1 MKTRD
6 SDKGLKRQIKLLYDN
21 ADFVERIFEN
31 RELFVASS
39 ETEMMSRIERL
50 KRARI
55 VRTEVQRG
63 GRIVRLTTATQAFC
77 RLNSQ
82 RARLERLSIN
92 IDEVFS
98 SVDASLE
105 RWYDYDA
112 AGRDNEAAEYRD
124 LAEEALEDAEHW
136 FAEKIERVQYE
147 IKVEY
152 GFDERAE
159 THIKRFR
166 SYVARIHELHDAA
179 RDFTGRLGG
188 EEYRKV
194 WFLYRMSN
202 RMNVRFQRHAVSMTN
217 LIGELNQYISQLRQR
232 QELTRRSV
240 IFLRWL
246 QRQPQPLHFPLAE
259 AAADEL
265 APAYRFP
272 AIPIAGFPDLNDP
285 VVREQTAEIA
295 RDVVKRFKASRSLG
309 RRVSR
314 PASGARRDT
323 AADMAS
329 AKRKQLAAR
338 AKRWN
343 SKAWADDYIKQVARL
358 ALDGHA
364 EGLSAM
370 TYWRRRVASDS
381 SDKQI
386 GLDLPTARGWLNEI
400 VNMAL
405 NNRVISDQDFFE
417 RFTMDLVRANDQDG
431 AQGLHT
437 PRVSDVVVQMR
448 TAALQ
453 ALRAR
458 ATA

>member
-1 MKTRD
+1 MP
-6 SDKGLKRQIKLLYDN
+6 S
-21 ADFVERIFEN
+21 A
-31 RELFVASS
+31 
-39 ETEMMSRIERL
+39 
-50 KRARI
+50 
-55 VRTEVQRG
+55 
-63 GRIVRLTTATQAFC
+63 
-77 RLNSQ
+77 
-82 RARLERLSIN
+82 
-92 IDEVFS
+92 
-98 SVDASLE
+98 ASLKH
-105 RWYDYDA
+105 RLA
-112 AGRDNEAAEYRD
+112 A
-124 LAEEALEDAEHW
+124 LA
-136 FAEKIERVQYE
+136 
-147 IKVEY
+147 
-152 GFDERAE
+152 
-159 THIKRFR
+159 
-166 SYVARIHELHDAA
+166 
-179 RDFTGRLGG
+179 
-188 EEYRKV
+188 
-194 WFLYRMSN
+194 
-202 RMNVRFQRHAVSMTN
+202 
-217 LIGELNQYISQLRQR
+217 
-232 QELTRRSV
+232 
-240 IFLRWL
+240 
-246 QRQPQPLHFPLAE
+246 
-259 AAADEL
+259 
-265 APAYRFP
+265 